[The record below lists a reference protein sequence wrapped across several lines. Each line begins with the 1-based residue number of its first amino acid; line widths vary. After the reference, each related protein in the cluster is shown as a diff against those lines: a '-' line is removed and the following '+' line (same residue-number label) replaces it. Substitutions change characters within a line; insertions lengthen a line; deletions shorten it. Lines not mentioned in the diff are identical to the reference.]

1 MRLRRARICSA
12 STHDSPFRLLAWAN
26 SRCSFSAYQSGDCA
40 AAQRLPH
47 ALIRLQVRR
56 TQDFLP
62 DRALARHHIEVMVRT
77 LANSYFFFLAQ
88 VPLPSSLPPTSSI
101 PPNHHPP
108 SPPLSHFL
116 LVSTTREVCS
126 LSSESSVL
134 DVSRYHSL
142 SLIRSFLSYI

>member
-1 MRLRRARICSA
+1 MKNLLTCRLDENVRLRRARICSA

-62 DRALARHHIEVMVRT
+62 DRALARHHIEVMVARSPIPISSSWRKYPFLLPFLLHHPSHPT
-77 LANSYFFFLAQ
+77 TILHLRFFLTSCSYPRPEKF
-88 VPLPSSLPPTSSI
+88 VHCRLNPL
-101 PPNHHPP
+101 
-108 SPPLSHFL
+108 F
-116 LVSTTREVCS
+116 
-126 LSSESSVL
+126 
-134 DVSRYHSL
+134 
-142 SLIRSFLSYI
+142 